1 MSFNHGKTLKMFDGA
16 PMMQKMND
24 AAIASGL
31 AFITGEL
38 EKRDPKL
45 YEPLTSVTWMRDIV
59 AETGGGWTE
68 FTSNFFVDYASTG
81 SGTSGMIGSEANN
94 IPVMQANITKDNYK
108 VFNWS
113 NILRIPF
120 VGQQFMN
127 QIGRSLD
134 DILDKGIKLNYN
146 KDIDTMVYE
155 GYADLDVYGLVNNPD
170 VTATAVPAGVST
182 DTEWTKKTP
191 DEILD
196 DINNALLATWT
207 ASEYDVEGMANHI
220 LIPPAQYA
228 HIVTRKVSDAGNISI
243 LQYLLENNIAK
254 NQGVDIQIFP
264 SRWCSSAG
272 AGNTDR
278 MVAYRNDKD
287 KIRIDLPVTLNRV
300 MTQPVVQ
307 QMAYMTA
314 FAAQIGQVKIMYN
327 QTIRYMDA
335 I

>member
-1 MSFNHGKTLKMFDGA
+1 MAFNHGKEFKMFDGA

-59 AETGGGWTE
+59 ADTGGGWTE
-68 FTSNFFVDYASTG
+68 FTSNFFVDYATTG
-81 SGTSGMIGSEANN
+81 GQTSGLIGSEANN
-94 IPVMQANITKDNYK
+94 IPVMQANITKDNFR
-108 VFNWS
+108 VFSWS

-134 DILDKGIKLNYN
+134 DILDKGIKLNWN

-155 GYADLDVYGLVNNPD
+155 GYADLGVFGLVNSPS
-170 VTATAVPAGVST
+170 VTATNAPAGAAT
-182 DTEWTKKTP
+182 FTTWDKKTA
-191 DEILD
+191 DEILND
-196 DINNALLATWT
+196 VNTVILNTWI
-207 ASEYDVEGMANHI
+207 ASEYDIDGMADHI
-220 LIPPAQYA
+220 LVPPTQYA
-228 HIVTRKVSDAGNISI
+228 LLVTKKVSEAGNVSV
-243 LQYLLENNIAK
+243 LQYLLDNNIAK
-254 NQGVDIQIFP
+254 NQGVEIQIVP
-264 SRWCSSAG
+264 CRWCVG
-272 AGNTDR
+272 AGVGATAR
-278 MVAYRNDKD
+278 MVAYKNNKD
-287 KIRIDLPVTLNRV
+287 KVKIDLPVTLSRV

-307 QMAYMTA
+307 QMAYLTA
-314 FAAQIGQVKIMYN
+314 YAGQMGQVKILYN
-327 QTIRYMDA
+327 QTIRYLDA

>member
-1 MSFNHGKTLKMFDGA
+1 MSFNHGKVLKMFDGA

-24 AAIASGL
+24 AAISSGL

-59 AETGGGWTE
+59 SETGGGWTE
-68 FTSNFFVDYASTG
+68 FTSNFFVDYATTG

-155 GYADLDVYGLVNNPD
+155 GYSDLDVYGLINNPL
-170 VTATAVPAGVST
+170 VTATAVPEGASG
-182 DTEWTKKTP
+182 DTEWTSKTA
-191 DEILD
+191 DEILA
-196 DINNALLATWT
+196 DINSVLLETWK
-207 ASEYDVEGMANHI
+207 ASEYDIQGMANHV
-220 LIPPAQYA
+220 LIPPSQYA

-264 SRWCSSAG
+264 SRWCTG
-272 AGNTDR
+272 AGTGPSDR

-314 FAAQIGQVKIMYN
+314 FAAQIGQVKVMYY

>member
-68 FTSNFFVDYASTG
+68 FTSNFFVDYATTG

-264 SRWCSSAG
+264 SRWCAGAG